1 MAASNFLLVAFAA
14 SASYEAWRQFARTG
28 DSPWDTFTP
37 ASWVFYAIAFAWAI
51 WMRRGSRLAWRVTF
65 ALCTAMIAG
74 TAFFYLPQV
83 FPARHPGA
91 IDGGEAA
98 VYLACIGAAWWL
110 AAQRLIR
117 GQKTNFRAS
126 SEPSGRN

>member
-1 MAASNFLLVAFAA
+1 MDRTRMSSPRYRRKCSRTPTPLSPTTRNASAQMGSWSPRSVSVPCKSVAA
-14 SASYEAWRQFARTG
+14 SASYEAWRQFGRTG

-83 FPARHPGA
+83 FPARSA
-91 IDGGEAA
+91 
-98 VYLACIGAAWWL
+98 
-110 AAQRLIR
+110 
-117 GQKTNFRAS
+117 
-126 SEPSGRN
+126 